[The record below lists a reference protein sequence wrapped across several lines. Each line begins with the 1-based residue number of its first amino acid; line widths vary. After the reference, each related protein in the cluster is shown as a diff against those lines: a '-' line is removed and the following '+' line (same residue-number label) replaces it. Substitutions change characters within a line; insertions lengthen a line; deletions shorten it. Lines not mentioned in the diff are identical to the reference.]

1 MNNIILTVMR
11 YLNNPESVSL
21 EVLKSNAA
29 NAANA
34 VNANASAINKA
45 IADAAAVV
53 FDAAN
58 AANTAANDVASVVII
73 ADAGDA
79 YWVNEYFKISGE
91 NKQTYINAIEAGK

>member
-1 MNNIILTVMR
+1 MNDIILTVMR

-21 EVLKSNAA
+21 EVLKS

-58 AANTAANDVASVVII
+58 AANTAANDAASVVII